1 MISIMH
7 KNIPLSEIIAFLGE
21 EIQALYG
28 NPAGIKVH
36 YLKDT
41 KNVDEHTLDWVSI
54 QQQHKQQIAE
64 TSKAR
69 VIITSQ
75 DIEYSKILKKTGKVI
90 LIVNNPKLAIAK
102 VGNAFFVDKMIPG
115 IHPTAVIHP
124 EAVIGNNVFIGPN
137 VYIGNCKIGDDC
149 KIYPNV
155 TIYDRTTLGNNVSVH
170 AGAAICVD
178 GLGCQRMADGKLVEF
193 PQLGGVIIEDNV
205 YIGANTQIASGAL
218 SNTFIA
224 KGSKIN
230 GLSFIGSNCHLG
242 ENTWITGSTMLAG
255 SVIIGPNSTIFSKV
269 IIRDHCKIGSNVTI
283 GMGSVVTK
291 HMPDNETWIG
301 NPARKIQNEKS

>member
-1 MISIMH
+1 MH
-7 KNIPLSEIIAFLGE
+7 KSIPLSDIITFLSDD
-21 EIQALYG
+21 IKAIYG
-28 NPAGIKVH
+28 IPSGINVH
-36 YLKDT
+36 YLKDPE
-41 KNVDEHTLDWVSI
+41 NVDEYTLDWVN
-54 QQQHKQQIAE
+54 HNKKNKQQIIE
-64 TSKAR
+64 NTKAK

-102 VGNAFFVDKMIPG
+102 VGNAFFVDKMNPE

-124 EAVIGNNVFIGPN
+124 EAVIGNNVFIGSN

-155 TIYDRTTLGNNVSVH
+155 TIYNRTTLGNNVSVH

-178 GLGCQRMADGKLVEF
+178 GLGCQRMSDGKLFEF

-218 SNTFIA
+218 SNTFIG

-242 ENTWITGSTMLAG
+242 KNTWITGSTMLAG

-291 HMPDNETWIG
+291 SMPDNETWIG
-301 NPARKIQNEKS
+301 NPARKIQNEKP